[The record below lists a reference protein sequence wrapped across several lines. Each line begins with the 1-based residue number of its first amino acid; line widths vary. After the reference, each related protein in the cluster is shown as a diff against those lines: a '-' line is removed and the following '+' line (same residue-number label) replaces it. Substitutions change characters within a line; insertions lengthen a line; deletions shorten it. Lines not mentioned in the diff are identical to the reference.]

1 MIKTK
6 SEILFYYE
14 SRRNP
19 NGDPGFENMPRQM
32 PNETIV
38 VTDVRIKRTIRDH
51 AKKVRKENKI
61 FVDFREDG
69 KPDTPDEKLKEIL
82 DETSLNEQ
90 KDYIPDLLEKTFDT
104 PLFGALVTIRKGN
117 RETDGDD
124 GKRAKKGTGQSV
136 TGTLQFGIAR
146 SVNKVDVH
154 TLSITSKFTGDESK
168 GREPGMGRIHY
179 VDYALIKVHG
189 IMNPDALYKYSTNE
203 KIIKNFEH
211 SWKLLP
217 EYLWDGTNHLNTQSK
232 SPQKSILY
240 IQVNYDNKLYN
251 DLVEL
256 VDENNI
262 LKEGKPTSR
271 GKSPFVFEKL
281 ANTLNERKN
290 YIKSIEIRAIRELRD
305 DIVKF
310 ISKLDDD
317 IDHTEI
323 YD

>member
-32 PNETIV
+32 PDETIV

-51 AKKVRKENKI
+51 AKKLGKDI
-61 FVDFREDG
+61 FVDFRKDG
-69 KPDTPDEKLKEIL
+69 KPDTADEKLKEIL
-82 DETSLNEQ
+82 GVEELDKN
-90 KDYIPDLLEKTFDT
+90 KNYISDLLEKTFDT
-104 PLFGALVTIRKGN
+104 PLFGALVTIR
-117 RETDGDD
+117 E
-124 GKRAKKGTGQSV
+124 KKGGKGAGQSI
-136 TGTLQFGIAR
+136 TGPLQFGIAR
-146 SVNKVDVH
+146 SVNKVDVR

-189 IMNPDALYKYSTNE
+189 IMNPDALCGYSENNKITN
-203 KIIKNFEH
+203 NFDE
-211 SWKLLP
+211 SWKLLS
-217 EYLWDGTNHLNTQSK
+217 EYLWNGTNQLNTQSK

-240 IQVNYDNKLYN
+240 IQVNYNNKLYN
-251 DLVEL
+251 DLTEL
-256 VDENNI
+256 VDENNA

-281 ANTLNERKN
+281 ADVLNERKN
-290 YIKSIEIRAIRELRD
+290 HIKSIEIRAISELKGDID
-305 DIVKF
+305 DF
-310 ISKLDDD
+310 LGKLDGD
-317 IDHTEI
+317 IGHTET